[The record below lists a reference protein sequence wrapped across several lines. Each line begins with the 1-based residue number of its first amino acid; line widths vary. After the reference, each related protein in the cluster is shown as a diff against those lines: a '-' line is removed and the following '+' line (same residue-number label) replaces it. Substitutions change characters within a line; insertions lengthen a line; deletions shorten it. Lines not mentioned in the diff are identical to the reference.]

1 MRVPSRYVR
10 IAQLLTALAGGVGVL
25 AHADVWGYVDET
37 GTARIA
43 TTQLD
48 ERYHLFFKG
57 GTSIDA
63 PDAATLAATQARAD
77 FESLPATQRVRDHRN
92 VERFQPLIDRH
103 AKLQRVDPA
112 LVKAIIA
119 VESSF
124 EPEAVSPKGAVGLM
138 QIIPG
143 TGERYG
149 VTADARRTVE
159 QKLRDPAVNLSVGTR
174 YLRDLLALFADDI
187 ELALAAYNAGEQAV
201 QRYGNVVPP
210 FAETQA
216 YVKLVRQFHASYRPP
231 PPVPTRPLRVVIPG
245 GRRPLVFSGTAAQ

>member
-1 MRVPSRYVR
+1 MQVHLKCVF
-10 IAQLLTALAGGVGVL
+10 IAQLLTALTAGVGVP

-43 TTQLD
+43 PTQLD
-48 ERYHLFFKG
+48 ERYCLFFKG

-63 PDAATLAATQARAD
+63 PDAATVAATQAREA
-77 FESLPATQRVRDHRN
+77 FESLPATRRVKEHRN

-103 AKLQRVDPA
+103 ATLQRLDPT

-124 EPEAVSPKGAVGLM
+124 EPEAVSPKGAIGLM

-149 VTADARRTVE
+149 ITADARRTVE

-174 YLRDLLALFADDI
+174 YLRDLLALFADDV

-201 QRYGNVVPP
+201 LRYGNVVPP

-231 PPVPTRPLRVVIPG
+231 PPAPTRHLRIVIPG
-245 GRRPLVFSGTAAQ
+245 GRRALVFSGAETQ

>member
-1 MRVPSRYVR
+1 MRVPLRCVFV
-10 IAQLLTALAGGVGVL
+10 AQLLTVLAAGAGAP

-43 TTQLD
+43 STQLD
-48 ERYHLFFKG
+48 ERYRLFFKG
-57 GTSIDA
+57 GASIDA
-63 PDAATLAATQARAD
+63 PDPATVAATQARAAFD
-77 FESLPATQRVRDHRN
+77 NLPATRRLRAHRN
-92 VERFQPLIDRH
+92 AERFQPLIDRH
-103 AKLQRVDPA
+103 AMLQRVDPA

-124 EPEAVSPKGAVGLM
+124 EPGAVSPKGAVGLM

-149 VTADARRTVE
+149 VTADATRTVE

-174 YLRDLLALFADDI
+174 YLRDLLALFADDL

-231 PPVPTRPLRVVIPG
+231 PPAPTRHLRVVIPG
-245 GRRPLVFSGTAAQ
+245 GRRALVFSGAEAQ

>member
-1 MRVPSRYVR
+1 VRILSRRVC
-10 IAQLLTALAGGVGVL
+10 IAQLLTALVAGVGVP

-43 TTQLD
+43 ATQLD
-48 ERYHLFFKG
+48 ERYQLFFKG
-57 GTSIDA
+57 GASIDA
-63 PDAATLAATQARAD
+63 PDAATVAATQARAA
-77 FESLPATQRVRDHRN
+77 FENLPATRRLRDHRN
-92 VERFQPLIDRH
+92 VERYQPLIDRH
-103 AKLQRVDPA
+103 ATLQRVDPA

-124 EPEAVSPKGAVGLM
+124 EPEAVSPKGAIGLM

-174 YLRDLLALFADDI
+174 YLRDLLVLFADDV

-201 QRYGNVVPP
+201 QRYGNVIPP

-231 PPVPTRPLRVVIPG
+231 PTAPTRHLRVVIPG
-245 GRRPLVFSGTAAQ
+245 GRRVLVFSGAEAK

>member
-1 MRVPSRYVR
+1 MRVSLKNVF
-10 IAQLLTALAGGVGVL
+10 IAQLLTALAAGVGVS

-37 GTARIA
+37 GAARIA
-43 TTQLD
+43 ATQID
-48 ERYHLFFKG
+48 ERYQLFFKG
-57 GTSIDA
+57 GASIDA
-63 PDAATLAATQARAD
+63 PDAATIAATQARAA
-77 FESLPATQRVRDHRN
+77 FENLPATQRLREHRN
-92 VERFQPLIDRH
+92 AERFQPLIDRH
-103 AKLQRVDPA
+103 ATLQRVDPA

-124 EPEAVSPKGAVGLM
+124 EPGAVSPKGAVGLM

-174 YLRDLLALFADDI
+174 YLRDLLALFADDV

-201 QRYGNVVPP
+201 LRYGNVVPP

-216 YVKLVRQFHASYRPP
+216 YVKRVRQFHASYRPP
-231 PPVPTRPLRVVIPG
+231 PPVPKRNLRVVIPG
-245 GRRPLVFSGTAAQ
+245 GRRALGFADATAK

>member
-1 MRVPSRYVR
+1 MRYVF
-10 IAQLLTALAGGVGVL
+10 IAQLLTALAAGAGVP

-43 TTQLD
+43 NTQLD
-48 ERYHLFFKG
+48 ERYQLFFKG
-57 GTSIDA
+57 RASIDA
-63 PDAATLAATQARAD
+63 PDAATVAATQARAA
-77 FESLPATQRVRDHRN
+77 FESLPATQRLREHRN
-92 VERFQPLIDRH
+92 AEQFQPLIDRH
-103 AKLQRVDPA
+103 ATLQRVDPA

-124 EPEAVSPKGAVGLM
+124 EPGAVSPKGAVGLM

-159 QKLRDPAVNLSVGTR
+159 QKLQDPAINLSVGTR
-174 YLRDLLALFADDI
+174 YLRDLLALFADDV

-201 QRYGNVVPP
+201 LRYGNVVPP

-216 YVKLVRQFHASYRPP
+216 YVRRVRQFHASYRPP
-231 PPVPTRPLRVVIPG
+231 PPVPARQLRVVIPG
-245 GRRPLVFSGTAAQ
+245 GRRALMFSDAAAK